1 MNNQHSTAQLWNTLY
16 STIAPAS
23 NTGKTADKKTSEIV
37 EYKDYLLQETTMLIV
52 DGEVKPVLFRKPA
65 NSEICVIDWLNVTL
79 QKSTFTAE
87 YDEQTIKLFD
97 DDYYITLLD
106 VELRQ
111 ILGYGIAECMHKG
124 MMYYQNSYR
133 LENDCGFVCIG
144 GQRDTILISLNG
156 TGCLFGEYAWAERM
170 YKFLQKADRA
180 KITRIDYT
188 HDDLQGDYV
197 SVDWADKQDDE
208 GGFVCHRVNPT
219 TEKLGDWKLPNGSG
233 RTFNVGKRTSSKF
246 CRIYEKGKQLGDK
259 NSDWTRVEVEYKS
272 KHF

>member
-1 MNNQHSTAQLWNTLY
+1 
-16 STIAPAS
+16 
-23 NTGKTADKKTSEIV
+23 
-37 EYKDYLLQETTMLIV
+37 
-52 DGEVKPVLFRKPA
+52 
-65 NSEICVIDWLNVTL
+65 
-79 QKSTFTAE
+79 
-87 YDEQTIKLFD
+87 
-97 DDYYITLLD
+97 
-106 VELRQ
+106 
-111 ILGYGIAECMHKG
+111 MHKG